1 MVHCYIGLKVQGL
14 YCMTVSGFSVQVTGL
29 VFVFTSASLV
39 LNLLVTCIR
48 RPLTNTFDESIKI
61 LDPSILAVFDGFR
74 SFYIA
79 SVRFIG
85 FQVVLYGFRSFYTV
99 LARFRPF
106 LDCFSSFWIVLD
118 RFSWL

>member
-14 YCMTVSGFSVQVTGL
+14 YYMTVSGFSVQVTGL

-39 LNLLVTCIR
+39 LNLLGTCIR

-61 LDPSILAVFDGFR
+61 LDWSILAVFDGFR
-74 SFYIA
+74 SFYTA
-79 SVRFIG
+79 SGRFIG